1 VKGLLTR
8 IALEV
13 RWPVAWFCLG
23 LCLVMS
29 LLTALLPKVLANMDQ
44 LFEKLKMIKPLLT
57 ALLGV
62 DPGEQAPAQV
72 AQAFLWVH
80 PTVLTLL
87 WAHETMYCTRCPAG
101 EVDRGTAD
109 FLYCLPV
116 SRWRLFVAETVGWLL
131 SGGMILGA
139 GYTGHL
145 VASTILQPE
154 MSTAF
159 PITAR
164 VMINLGAVYLA
175 VGGLAFLVSSLSDR
189 RGRAIGIVFGI
200 LLASFLLNVLAQFV
214 EWAGMISWLS
224 MLHYYRPAIILQT
237 KSVPWADIS
246 ILTGMG
252 LVMWVSAGIIHHRR
266 RLCTV

>member
-1 VKGLLTR
+1 MRGLLTR

-13 RWPVAWFCLG
+13 RWPVAWFSLG

-44 LFEKLKMIKPLLT
+44 MFAKLEMIKPLLT

-116 SRWRLFVAETVGWLL
+116 SRWKLFIAETVGWLL
-131 SGGMILGA
+131 SGGLILGA
-139 GYTGHL
+139 GYAGHL
-145 VASTILQPE
+145 VSSMILQPE
-154 MSTAF
+154 MRTAF

-164 VMINLGAVYLA
+164 VMVNLGAVYLA

-214 EWAGMISWLS
+214 EWASMISWLS
-224 MLHYYRPAIILQT
+224 MLHYYRPAIILRTQAM
-237 KSVPWADIS
+237 PWTDIAT
-246 ILTGMG
+246 L
-252 LVMWVSAGIIHHRR
+252 SAIGFITWTAGGIIHHRS